1 MTNPWDNETVI
12 NPGGSG
18 TPLPERKRGNC
29 FMSPLVITMLILLFT
44 FIALLSGKLSYGVV
58 GATIISLLIITGV
71 LDVSE
76 ALAGFSNT
84 NVAIMLCMM
93 VLSGALMKTSLVEHI
108 VGLVRNVGHSERA
121 LIAGFGLI
129 AAAMSQFM
137 NAFVAVACLLPLI
150 TGLCSQLNIKRTKV
164 IYPVMVIA
172 LTWIFLFPVGM
183 GASTIAQMN
192 GYLESFG
199 SEFRFNMMDMTIG
212 RLPGVIL
219 NTLFCIFILPRVCP
233 DKPSVEFRDDLG
245 REVAKSTLSKPREI
259 LCYIIAVAMVVLM
272 ILAGTIGIQVYTVAI
287 VGASALALFG
297 ILSEKEAFQSINF
310 GMVFF
315 FAAILPLSTALTKT
329 GASDVI
335 ADAIIT
341 ILGGSTNP
349 WLISTVF
356 VLVCFVATQF
366 LSNTGCV
373 QVFTPLALMV
383 CVQLNMN
390 PVGIMSLVNIGCCA
404 SYLTPMANPG
414 IPLTMSAGGYSLK
427 DCIKIGILPGLLICA
442 IGVVW
447 CSLFFP
453 AY

>member
-1 MTNPWDNETVI
+1 
-12 NPGGSG
+12 
-18 TPLPERKRGNC
+18 
-29 FMSPLVITMLILLFT
+29 MSPLVITMLILLFT

-93 VLSGALMKTSLVEHI
+93 VLSGALMKTSLVERI

-150 TGLCSQLNIKRTKV
+150 TGLCQQLNIKRTKV

-259 LCYIIAVAMVVLM
+259 LCYIIAVVMVVLM

-287 VGASALALFG
+287 VGASALTLFG
-297 ILSEKEAFQSINF
+297 ILSEKEVFQSINF

>member
-1 MTNPWDNETVI
+1 
-12 NPGGSG
+12 
-18 TPLPERKRGNC
+18 
-29 FMSPLVITMLILLFT
+29 MSPLVITMLILLFT

-150 TGLCSQLNIKRTKV
+150 TGLCQQLNIKRTKV

-287 VGASALALFG
+287 VGASALTLFG

-442 IGVVW
+442 TGVVW

>member
-1 MTNPWDNETVI
+1 
-12 NPGGSG
+12 
-18 TPLPERKRGNC
+18 
-29 FMSPLVITMLILLFT
+29 MSPLVITMLILLFT

-199 SEFRFNMMDMTIG
+199 SQFPFNMMDMTIG

-245 REVAKSTLSKPREI
+245 REVAKSTLSKPQEI
-259 LCYIIAVAMVVLM
+259 LCYIIAVVMVVLM

-287 VGASALALFG
+287 VGASALTLFG

-442 IGVVW
+442 TGVVW

>member
-1 MTNPWDNETVI
+1 
-12 NPGGSG
+12 
-18 TPLPERKRGNC
+18 
-29 FMSPLVITMLILLFT
+29 MSPLVITMLILLFT

-93 VLSGALMKTSLVEHI
+93 VLSGALMKTSLVERI

-150 TGLCSQLNIKRTKV
+150 TGLCQQLNIKRTKV

-245 REVAKSTLSKPREI
+245 REVAKSTLSKPREL
-259 LCYIIAVAMVVLM
+259 LCYIIAVVMVVLM
-272 ILAGTIGIQVYTVAI
+272 ILASTIGIQVYTVAI

>member
-1 MTNPWDNETVI
+1 
-12 NPGGSG
+12 
-18 TPLPERKRGNC
+18 
-29 FMSPLVITMLILLFT
+29 MSPLVITMLILLFT

-93 VLSGALMKTSLVEHI
+93 VLSGALMKTSLVERI

-150 TGLCSQLNIKRTKV
+150 TGLCQQLNIKRTKV

-245 REVAKSTLSKPREI
+245 REVAKSTLSKPQEI

-287 VGASALALFG
+287 VGASALTLFG

-442 IGVVW
+442 TGVVW

>member
-1 MTNPWDNETVI
+1 
-12 NPGGSG
+12 
-18 TPLPERKRGNC
+18 
-29 FMSPLVITMLILLFT
+29 MSPLVITMLILLFT

-150 TGLCSQLNIKRTKV
+150 TGLCQQLNIKRTKV

-259 LCYIIAVAMVVLM
+259 LCYVIAVAMVVLM
-272 ILAGTIGIQVYTVAI
+272 ILAGAIGIQVYTVAI
-287 VGASALALFG
+287 VGASALTLFG

-442 IGVVW
+442 TGVVW

>member
-93 VLSGALMKTSLVEHI
+93 VLSGALMKTSLVERI

-150 TGLCSQLNIKRTKV
+150 TGLCQQLNIKRTKV

-259 LCYIIAVAMVVLM
+259 LCYIIAVVMVVLM

-287 VGASALALFG
+287 VGASALTLFG

>member
-1 MTNPWDNETVI
+1 
-12 NPGGSG
+12 
-18 TPLPERKRGNC
+18 
-29 FMSPLVITMLILLFT
+29 MSPLVITMLILLFT

-93 VLSGALMKTSLVEHI
+93 VLSGALMKTSLVERI

-150 TGLCSQLNIKRTKV
+150 TGLCQQLNIKRTKV
-164 IYPVMVIA
+164 IYPVMIIA

-287 VGASALALFG
+287 VGASALTLFG

-442 IGVVW
+442 TGVVW

>member
-1 MTNPWDNETVI
+1 
-12 NPGGSG
+12 
-18 TPLPERKRGNC
+18 
-29 FMSPLVITMLILLFT
+29 MSPLVITMLILLFT

>member
-1 MTNPWDNETVI
+1 
-12 NPGGSG
+12 
-18 TPLPERKRGNC
+18 
-29 FMSPLVITMLILLFT
+29 MSPLVITMLILLFT

-287 VGASALALFG
+287 VGASALTLFG

-442 IGVVW
+442 TGVVW

>member
-1 MTNPWDNETVI
+1 
-12 NPGGSG
+12 
-18 TPLPERKRGNC
+18 
-29 FMSPLVITMLILLFT
+29 MSPLVITMLILLFT

-259 LCYIIAVAMVVLM
+259 LCYIIAVVMVALM
-272 ILAGTIGIQVYTVAI
+272 ILAGAIGIQVYTVAI
-287 VGASALALFG
+287 VGASALTLFG

-442 IGVVW
+442 TGVVW

>member
-1 MTNPWDNETVI
+1 
-12 NPGGSG
+12 
-18 TPLPERKRGNC
+18 
-29 FMSPLVITMLILLFT
+29 MSPLVITMLILLFT

-93 VLSGALMKTSLVEHI
+93 VLSGALMKTSLVERI

-150 TGLCSQLNIKRTKV
+150 TGLCQQLNIKRTKV

-442 IGVVW
+442 TGVVW

>member
-1 MTNPWDNETVI
+1 
-12 NPGGSG
+12 
-18 TPLPERKRGNC
+18 
-29 FMSPLVITMLILLFT
+29 MSPLVITMLILLFA

-164 IYPVMVIA
+164 IYPVMIIA

-287 VGASALALFG
+287 VGASALTLFG

-442 IGVVW
+442 TGVVW

>member
-1 MTNPWDNETVI
+1 
-12 NPGGSG
+12 
-18 TPLPERKRGNC
+18 
-29 FMSPLVITMLILLFT
+29 MSPLVITMLILLFT

-150 TGLCSQLNIKRTKV
+150 TGLCQQLNIKRTKV

-245 REVAKSTLSKPREI
+245 REVAKSTLSKPQEI
-259 LCYIIAVAMVVLM
+259 LCYIIAVVMVVLM

-287 VGASALALFG
+287 VGASALTLFG

-442 IGVVW
+442 TGVVW

>member
-1 MTNPWDNETVI
+1 
-12 NPGGSG
+12 
-18 TPLPERKRGNC
+18 
-29 FMSPLVITMLILLFT
+29 MSPLVITMLILLFA

-93 VLSGALMKTSLVEHI
+93 VLSGALMKTSLVERI

-150 TGLCSQLNIKRTKV
+150 TGLCQQLNIKRTKV

-259 LCYIIAVAMVVLM
+259 LCYIIAVVMVVLM

-287 VGASALALFG
+287 VGASALTLFG

-442 IGVVW
+442 TGVVW

>member
-1 MTNPWDNETVI
+1 
-12 NPGGSG
+12 
-18 TPLPERKRGNC
+18 
-29 FMSPLVITMLILLFT
+29 MSPLVITMLILLFA

-93 VLSGALMKTSLVEHI
+93 VLSGALMKTSLVERI

-442 IGVVW
+442 TGVVW

>member
-1 MTNPWDNETVI
+1 
-12 NPGGSG
+12 
-18 TPLPERKRGNC
+18 
-29 FMSPLVITMLILLFT
+29 MSPLVITMLILLFA

-93 VLSGALMKTSLVEHI
+93 VLSGALMKTSLVERI

-150 TGLCSQLNIKRTKV
+150 TGLCQQLNIKRTKV

-259 LCYIIAVAMVVLM
+259 LCYVIAVAMVVLM

-287 VGASALALFG
+287 VGASALTLFG

-442 IGVVW
+442 TGVVW

>member
-1 MTNPWDNETVI
+1 
-12 NPGGSG
+12 
-18 TPLPERKRGNC
+18 
-29 FMSPLVITMLILLFT
+29 MSPLVITMLILLFA

-93 VLSGALMKTSLVEHI
+93 VLSGALMKTSLVERI

-150 TGLCSQLNIKRTKV
+150 TGLCQQLNIKRTKV
-164 IYPVMVIA
+164 IYPVMIIA

-245 REVAKSTLSKPREI
+245 REVAKSTLSKPQEI
-259 LCYIIAVAMVVLM
+259 LCYIIAVVMVVLM

-287 VGASALALFG
+287 VGASALTLFG

-442 IGVVW
+442 TGVVW

>member
-1 MTNPWDNETVI
+1 
-12 NPGGSG
+12 
-18 TPLPERKRGNC
+18 
-29 FMSPLVITMLILLFT
+29 MSPLVITMLILLFA

-150 TGLCSQLNIKRTKV
+150 TGLCQQLNIKRTKV

-259 LCYIIAVAMVVLM
+259 LCYIIAVVMVVLM

-287 VGASALALFG
+287 VGASALTLFG

-442 IGVVW
+442 TGVVW

>member
-1 MTNPWDNETVI
+1 
-12 NPGGSG
+12 
-18 TPLPERKRGNC
+18 
-29 FMSPLVITMLILLFT
+29 MSPLVITMLILLFT

-93 VLSGALMKTSLVEHI
+93 VLSGALMKTSLVERI

-150 TGLCSQLNIKRTKV
+150 TGLCQQLNIKRTKV

-259 LCYIIAVAMVVLM
+259 LCYIIAVVMVVLM
-272 ILAGTIGIQVYTVAI
+272 ILAGAIGIQVYTVAI
-287 VGASALALFG
+287 VGASALTLFG

>member
-1 MTNPWDNETVI
+1 
-12 NPGGSG
+12 
-18 TPLPERKRGNC
+18 
-29 FMSPLVITMLILLFT
+29 MSPLVITMLILLFT

-259 LCYIIAVAMVVLM
+259 LCYIIAVVMVVLM

-287 VGASALALFG
+287 VGASALTLFG

>member
-1 MTNPWDNETVI
+1 
-12 NPGGSG
+12 
-18 TPLPERKRGNC
+18 
-29 FMSPLVITMLILLFT
+29 MSPLVITMLILLFT

-164 IYPVMVIA
+164 IYPVMIIA

-259 LCYIIAVAMVVLM
+259 LCYIIAVVMVVLM

-287 VGASALALFG
+287 VGASALTLFG

-373 QVFTPLALMV
+373 QVFTPLALMG

>member
-1 MTNPWDNETVI
+1 
-12 NPGGSG
+12 
-18 TPLPERKRGNC
+18 
-29 FMSPLVITMLILLFT
+29 MSPLVITMLILLFT

-245 REVAKSTLSKPREI
+245 REVAKSTLSKPQEI
-259 LCYIIAVAMVVLM
+259 LCYIIAVVMVVLM

-287 VGASALALFG
+287 VGASALTLFG

-315 FAAILPLSTALTKT
+315 FAAILPLATALTKT

-356 VLVCFVATQF
+356 VLVCFFATQF

-442 IGVVW
+442 TGVVW

>member
-1 MTNPWDNETVI
+1 
-12 NPGGSG
+12 
-18 TPLPERKRGNC
+18 
-29 FMSPLVITMLILLFT
+29 MSPLVITMLILLFT

-93 VLSGALMKTSLVEHI
+93 VLSGALMKTSLVERI

>member
-1 MTNPWDNETVI
+1 
-12 NPGGSG
+12 
-18 TPLPERKRGNC
+18 
-29 FMSPLVITMLILLFT
+29 MSPLVITMLILLFT

-245 REVAKSTLSKPREI
+245 REVAKSTLSRPREI
-259 LCYIIAVAMVVLM
+259 LCYIIAVVMVVLM

>member
-1 MTNPWDNETVI
+1 
-12 NPGGSG
+12 
-18 TPLPERKRGNC
+18 
-29 FMSPLVITMLILLFT
+29 MSPLVITMLILLFA

-93 VLSGALMKTSLVEHI
+93 VLSGALMKTSLVERI

-150 TGLCSQLNIKRTKV
+150 TGLCQQLNIKRTKV

-245 REVAKSTLSKPREI
+245 REVAKSTLSKPREV

-287 VGASALALFG
+287 VGASALTLFG

-442 IGVVW
+442 TGVVW

>member
-1 MTNPWDNETVI
+1 
-12 NPGGSG
+12 
-18 TPLPERKRGNC
+18 
-29 FMSPLVITMLILLFT
+29 MSPLVITMLILLFT

-259 LCYIIAVAMVVLM
+259 LCYVIAVAMVVLM

-287 VGASALALFG
+287 VGASALTLFG

-341 ILGGSTNP
+341 ILGGPTNP

>member
-1 MTNPWDNETVI
+1 
-12 NPGGSG
+12 
-18 TPLPERKRGNC
+18 
-29 FMSPLVITMLILLFT
+29 MSPLVITMLILLFA

-93 VLSGALMKTSLVEHI
+93 VLSGALMKTSLVERI

-150 TGLCSQLNIKRTKV
+150 TGLCQQLNIKRTKV

-219 NTLFCIFILPRVCP
+219 NTLFCIFILPRICP

-259 LCYIIAVAMVVLM
+259 LCYIIAVVMVVLM
-272 ILAGTIGIQVYTVAI
+272 ILASTIGIQVYTVAI
-287 VGASALALFG
+287 VGASALTLFG

-442 IGVVW
+442 TGVVW

>member
-1 MTNPWDNETVI
+1 
-12 NPGGSG
+12 
-18 TPLPERKRGNC
+18 
-29 FMSPLVITMLILLFT
+29 MSPLVITMLILLFT

-150 TGLCSQLNIKRTKV
+150 TGLCQQLNIKRTKV
-164 IYPVMVIA
+164 IYPVMIIA

-259 LCYIIAVAMVVLM
+259 LCYIIAVVMVVLM

-287 VGASALALFG
+287 VGASALTLFG

>member
-1 MTNPWDNETVI
+1 
-12 NPGGSG
+12 
-18 TPLPERKRGNC
+18 
-29 FMSPLVITMLILLFT
+29 MSPLVITMLILLFT

-93 VLSGALMKTSLVEHI
+93 VLSGALMKTSLVERI

-245 REVAKSTLSKPREI
+245 REVAKSTLSRPREI
-259 LCYIIAVAMVVLM
+259 LCYIIAVVMVVLM

-287 VGASALALFG
+287 VGASALTLFG

>member
-1 MTNPWDNETVI
+1 
-12 NPGGSG
+12 
-18 TPLPERKRGNC
+18 
-29 FMSPLVITMLILLFT
+29 MSPLVITMLILLFT

-93 VLSGALMKTSLVEHI
+93 VLSGALMKTSLVERI

-287 VGASALALFG
+287 VGASALTLFG

-442 IGVVW
+442 TGVVW

>member
-1 MTNPWDNETVI
+1 
-12 NPGGSG
+12 
-18 TPLPERKRGNC
+18 
-29 FMSPLVITMLILLFT
+29 MSPLVITMLILLFT

-93 VLSGALMKTSLVEHI
+93 VLSGALMKTSLVERI

-150 TGLCSQLNIKRTKV
+150 TGLCQQLNIKRTKV
-164 IYPVMVIA
+164 IYPVMIIA

-245 REVAKSTLSKPREI
+245 REVAKSTLSKPQEI
-259 LCYIIAVAMVVLM
+259 LCYIIAVVMVALM

-287 VGASALALFG
+287 VGASALTLFG

>member
-1 MTNPWDNETVI
+1 
-12 NPGGSG
+12 
-18 TPLPERKRGNC
+18 
-29 FMSPLVITMLILLFT
+29 MSPLVITMLILLFT

-259 LCYIIAVAMVVLM
+259 LCYIIAVVMVVLM

-287 VGASALALFG
+287 VGASALTLFG

-341 ILGGSTNP
+341 ILGGPTNP

>member
-1 MTNPWDNETVI
+1 
-12 NPGGSG
+12 
-18 TPLPERKRGNC
+18 
-29 FMSPLVITMLILLFT
+29 MSPLVITMLILLFT

-93 VLSGALMKTSLVEHI
+93 VLSGALMKTSLVERI

-150 TGLCSQLNIKRTKV
+150 TGLCQQLNIKRTKV

-259 LCYIIAVAMVVLM
+259 LCYIIAVVMVVLM

-442 IGVVW
+442 TGVVW

>member
-1 MTNPWDNETVI
+1 
-12 NPGGSG
+12 
-18 TPLPERKRGNC
+18 
-29 FMSPLVITMLILLFT
+29 MSPLVITMLILLFT

-172 LTWIFLFPVGM
+172 LTWISLFPVGM

-287 VGASALALFG
+287 VGASALTLFG

-442 IGVVW
+442 TGVVW

>member
-1 MTNPWDNETVI
+1 
-12 NPGGSG
+12 
-18 TPLPERKRGNC
+18 
-29 FMSPLVITMLILLFT
+29 MSPLVITMLILLFA

-93 VLSGALMKTSLVEHI
+93 VLSGALMKTSLVERI

-150 TGLCSQLNIKRTKV
+150 TGLCQQLNIKRTKV

-287 VGASALALFG
+287 VGASALTLFG

-442 IGVVW
+442 TGVVW